1 MQLCSSVFS
10 AFAVN
15 MVYYVDEKT
24 NNFSELSECWKG
36 RKLPGKL
43 RFYIYWIMQVYSKPT
58 TISVSNITRMYT
70 LQSNHYVTLNI
81 YPSWLNISLLESTY
95 SCSVL
100 LPNILNP
107 IMLDRLLYLWNTKC
121 MQIVSLFVNRSRM

>member
-1 MQLCSSVFS
+1 MQLCSSIFS

-36 RKLPGKL
+36 RKLPGKI
-43 RFYIYWIMQVYSKPT
+43 RFNTYLIKRVYSKPT
-58 TISVSNITRMYT
+58 TISVSNIARMYT